1 MEGHDYAPQI
11 SARTDAGDCA
21 DWWNDVVNLK
31 KQTWK
36 KKLTAKDFCQFVY
49 FFRLIEFEVSI
60 FRVLGLNSSLVHI
73 GTFNYVC
80 FEWQSHFLSPPV
92 LPKTNFPLLFP
103 YSMFVGIFSLFTML
117 GLKKAIQGSHCR
129 NIRSLLK
136 NILNLRECFSEKDIF
151 QTLTIEKAYLL
162 SLEMISISLSQWQK

>member
-21 DWWNDVVNLK
+21 DWWNDIVNLK
-31 KQTWK
+31 KANMTK
-36 KKLTAKDFCQFVY
+36 KVSGEWFLRVCLL
-49 FFRLIEFEVSI
+49 FRLISI
-60 FRVLGLNSSLVHI
+60 LLSTWLESSLVHI

-80 FEWQSHFLSPPV
+80 FEWQSHFLSPLV

-103 YSMFVGIFSLFTML
+103 YSMFVGIFSLFTMQ
-117 GLKKAIQGSHCR
+117 GLRKAIQGSHCR

-136 NILNLRECFSEKDIF
+136 NILNLRESFSEKDIF
-151 QTLTIEKAYLL
+151 QMLTIEKAHIL
-162 SLEMISISLSQWQK
+162 SLEMISISLPQWQK

>member
-1 MEGHDYAPQI
+1 MIPVHFSFIIMSEKNTGSAYI
-11 SARTDAGDCA
+11 SRSCVFLVHT
-21 DWWNDVVNLK
+21 
-31 KQTWK
+31 
-36 KKLTAKDFCQFVY
+36 
-49 FFRLIEFEVSI
+49 
-60 FRVLGLNSSLVHI
+60 SLVHI

-117 GLKKAIQGSHCR
+117 GLRKAIQGSHCR

-162 SLEMISISLSQWQK
+162 SLEMISISLPQWQK

>member
-21 DWWNDVVNLK
+21 DWWNDIVNLK
-31 KQTWK
+31 KANMKKSLQPKIFASLFTFSLNQIWGFNFSSTW
-36 KKLTAKDFCQFVY
+36 L
-49 FFRLIEFEVSI
+49 E
-60 FRVLGLNSSLVHI
+60 SSLVHI

>member
-1 MEGHDYAPQI
+1 MIFA
-11 SARTDAGDCA
+11 SLFTFLL
-21 DWWNDVVNLK
+21 NFNFSS
-31 KQTWK
+31 TW
-36 KKLTAKDFCQFVY
+36 L
-49 FFRLIEFEVSI
+49 E
-60 FRVLGLNSSLVHI
+60 SSLVHI

-80 FEWQSHFLSPPV
+80 FEWQSHFLSPPL

-117 GLKKAIQGSHCR
+117 GLRKAIQGSHCR

-162 SLEMISISLSQWQK
+162 SLEMISISLPQLL